1 MTVPSFEHYDLDA
14 PGSRYALNTPAL
26 VLDLDAFERN
36 VARMA
41 EIMDANGKNLRP
53 HAKSH
58 KSPAIA
64 KTQIAA
70 GAVGCCCAT
79 LDEAEVMAA
88 AGIESILITS
98 PVTTLPKIV
107 RLVALAG
114 RAPDT
119 MIVVD
124 NPASAEALA
133 ARAAAAGA
141 ILNVIIDVELG
152 FGRTGVTSPE
162 AAVALGETIRT
173 LPSLAYRGLQAYGGH
188 LQHTIDP
195 DERLA
200 LCRQAHLKIDAVIAA
215 LSAIDMKPDIVTGG
229 GTGSHAFDVRE
240 GPFTEIQAGS
250 YIFMDAEYETV
261 VYESGK
267 AWPFETALF
276 VQTAVISTN
285 VAGFVTTDAGTKA
298 FALNGP
304 APRVVSAGWETATY
318 SYAGDEHGRLHLKN
332 DAVRPVIGDVIE
344 CVVPHNDPTVTLYG
358 QYHCVRGDKL
368 VEITPVLARR

>member
-1 MTVPSFEHYDLDA
+1 MTVQSFVQYDLHA

-26 VLDLDAFERN
+26 VLDLDVFERN
-36 VARMA
+36 VSRMA
-41 EIMDANGKNLRP
+41 DIMHAHGKNLRP

-58 KSPAIA
+58 KSPTIA
-64 KTQIAA
+64 RAQIAA

-88 AGIESILITS
+88 AGIAGILITS
-98 PVTTLPKIV
+98 PVTTALKLD
-107 RLVALAG
+107 RLIALAG
-114 RAPDT
+114 KAPDT

-124 NPASAEALA
+124 NPANAEALA
-133 ARAAAAGA
+133 TRAAAAGVR
-141 ILNVIIDVELG
+141 LNVIIDVELG
-152 FGRTGVTSPE
+152 FGRTGITSPE
-162 AAVALGETIRT
+162 AAVGLGQTIKS
-173 LPSLAYRGLQAYGGH
+173 LPSLAYQGLQAYGGH
-188 LQHTIDP
+188 IQHTIDP

-200 LCRQAHLKIDAVIAA
+200 LCRQAHLKIDAVILA
-215 LSAIDMKPDIVTGG
+215 LSAIDMKPGIVTGG
-229 GTGSHAFDVRE
+229 GTGSHAIDGRE

-261 VYESGK
+261 IYESGK
-267 AWPFETALF
+267 AWPFENALF

-304 APRVVSAGWETATY
+304 APRVISAGYETATY

-332 DAVRPVIGDVIE
+332 EAVRPVIGDVIE
-344 CVVPHNDPTVTLYG
+344 CVVSHNDPTVALYG
-358 QYHCVRGDKL
+358 HYHCVRADRL
-368 VEITPVLARR
+368 VALWDVSARR

>member
-1 MTVPSFEHYDLDA
+1 MTVPSFAHYDLHA

-41 EIMDANGKNLRP
+41 DIIGAHGKNLRP

-58 KSPAIA
+58 KSPTIA
-64 KTQIAA
+64 RALIAA

-98 PVTTLPKIV
+98 PVTTALKLD
-107 RLVALAG
+107 RLTALAG
-114 RAPDT
+114 KAPDT

-124 NPASAEALA
+124 NPANAEALA
-133 ARAAAAGA
+133 ARASAAGVR
-141 ILNVIIDVELG
+141 LNVIIDVELG

-162 AAVALGETIRT
+162 AAVALGQTIKS
-173 LPSLAYRGLQAYGGH
+173 LPSLAYQGLQAYGGH
-188 LQHTIDP
+188 IQHTIDP

-200 LCRQAHLKIDAVIAA
+200 LCRQAHLKIDAVILA
-215 LSAIDMKPDIVTGG
+215 LSAIDMKPGIVTGG
-229 GTGSHAFDVRE
+229 GTGSHAIDARE

-250 YIFMDAEYETV
+250 YVFMDAEYETV
-261 VYESGK
+261 IYESGK
-267 AWPFETALF
+267 AWPFENALF

-304 APRVVSAGWETATY
+304 APRVISAGLETATY

-344 CVVPHNDPTVTLYG
+344 CVVSHNDPTVALYG
-358 QYHCVRGDKL
+358 HYHCVRADRL
-368 VEITPVLARR
+368 VDLWDVSARR